1 MFTLTISHP
10 QTSAVTTHPGREVA
24 LAALERFLRT
34 IGQRRR
40 IVTAIWT
47 QADYEILGGDG
58 RVVGSAAIDE
68 ICVCSHAARDHD
80 EIGCTAITFGPGP
93 FAECHCAGHR
103 PANTEAD
110 LFAPEVPT

>member
-1 MFTLTISHP
+1 MFRLTISHP

-34 IGQRRR
+34 IGQRHR
-40 IVTAIWT
+40 IITATWT
-47 QADYEILGGDG
+47 QADYEILAGRG

-68 ICVCSHAARDHD
+68 ICVCSHAARDHG

-93 FAECHCAGHR
+93 FAECHCTGHS
-103 PANTEAD
+103 PVIVEAD
-110 LFAPEVPT
+110 LFAPEVST